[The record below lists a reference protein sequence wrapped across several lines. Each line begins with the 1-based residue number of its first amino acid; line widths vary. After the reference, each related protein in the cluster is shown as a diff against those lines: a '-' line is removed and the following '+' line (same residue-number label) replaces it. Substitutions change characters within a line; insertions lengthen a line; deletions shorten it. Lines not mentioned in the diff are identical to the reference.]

1 MSSQSKSTA
10 EVTKTEP
17 RSVAHGKAVTEYD
30 GPVLPAHFSSLDG
43 FRGLA
48 VLLVMFIHFGNN
60 AKSLGYDNIIT
71 KLSSI
76 GWIGVD
82 LFFVLSGFLITRILY
97 DAKTKPNYFSRFYI
111 RRTLR
116 IFPLYYLAIVVVSLI
131 YALWPFADLSWP
143 DSPLFVVFY
152 LTNFLIAA
160 GGSGGMLDHFWSLAV
175 EEHFYLIWP
184 FVVLRFS
191 RRQLMMVAL
200 LVIVAAPLLRTY
212 FVLNGFNEYTAYM
225 LTPCRMDSLAMGAF
239 VALAVC
245 GSGFSSQVSRAA
257 WIAVIIG
264 GGAVAFIFFG
274 LRMFSPSEPLIGSI
288 GFSIIGVAAA
298 GLLVLTVVWKPLH
311 AIFSLPVMRW
321 FGKYSY
327 GLYVWHPII
336 GMLIFYSGLREQFP
350 ASVQNSLI
358 WLWLAVGL
366 SLAVSWLSYN
376 LWEAQFLRLKDK
388 LAAAPPRLPRVQAIQ
403 QGSAGGNIAD

>member
-1 MSSQSKSTA
+1 MSNQSKSTD
-10 EVTKTEP
+10 EVTQTKAW
-17 RSVAHGKAVTEYD
+17 SVARGKALVEND
-30 GPVLPAHFSSLDG
+30 APAHPTHLPSLDG

-48 VLLVMFIHFGNN
+48 VLLVMFVHFSTN
-60 AKSLGYDNIIT
+60 ANSLGYYNAIT
-71 KLSSI
+71 SLSSI

-97 DAKTKPNYFSRFYI
+97 DAKTKPNYFKRFYI

-131 YALWPFADLSWP
+131 YALWPFDELGWP
-143 DSPLFVVFY
+143 ENPLFVVFY
-152 LTNFLIAA
+152 LTNFLISA
-160 GGSGGMLDHFWSLAV
+160 GGSAGFLDHFWSLAV

-184 FVVLRFS
+184 FFVLKFARH
-191 RRQLMMVAL
+191 QLMMVAL
-200 LVIVAAPLLRTY
+200 FVIVAAPLLRAY
-212 FVLNGFNEYTAYM
+212 FVLNGFNFYTAYM
-225 LTPCRMDSLAMGAF
+225 LTPCRMDSLAIGAF

-245 GSGFSSQVSRAA
+245 GSGFSSHVSRAA
-257 WIAVIIG
+257 WAAVVIG
-264 GGAVAFIFFG
+264 GGALAFIFFG
-274 LRMFSPSEPLIGSI
+274 LGMISPSDPVIATV

-298 GLLVLTVVWKPLH
+298 GLLVLTVVWKPLTVL
-311 AIFSLPVMRW
+311 FSLPVMRW

-327 GLYVWHPII
+327 GLYVWHPIV

-366 SLAVSWLSYN
+366 SLAIAWLSYN

-388 LAAAPPRLPRVQAIQ
+388 LGAASPRPRVQAIQ

>member
-1 MSSQSKSTA
+1 
-10 EVTKTEP
+10 
-17 RSVAHGKAVTEYD
+17 
-30 GPVLPAHFSSLDG
+30 
-43 FRGLA
+43 
-48 VLLVMFIHFGNN
+48 MFIHFGNN
-60 AKSLGYDNIIT
+60 ANSLGYTNIIT

-131 YALWPFADLSWP
+131 IVLWPFADLSWP
-143 DSPLFVVFY
+143 DNPLFVVFY

-160 GGSGGMLDHFWSLAV
+160 GGSAGVLDHFWSLAV
-175 EEHFYLIWP
+175 EEHFYFIWP
-184 FVVLRFS
+184 FVVLKLG

-200 LVIVAAPLLRTY
+200 FVIVAAPLLRAY
-212 FVLNGFNEYTAYM
+212 FILNGFNSYTAYM

-245 GSGFSSQVSRAA
+245 GSGFSSHVSRAA
-257 WIAVIIG
+257 WTALIIG
-264 GGAVAFIFFG
+264 GGAIAFLFFG
-274 LRMFSPSEPLIGSI
+274 LRMTSPSDPVIGI
-288 GFSIIGVAAA
+288 VGFSIIGVAAS
-298 GLLVLTVVWKPLH
+298 GLLVLTVVWKPLN

-327 GLYVWHPII
+327 GLYVWHPIVECWCSI
-336 GMLIFYSGLREQFP
+336 RAC
-350 ASVQNSLI
+350 ASS
-358 WLWLAVGL
+358 
-366 SLAVSWLSYN
+366 SP
-376 LWEAQFLRLKDK
+376 FRFKT
-388 LAAAPPRLPRVQAIQ
+388 P
-403 QGSAGGNIAD
+403 

>member
-1 MSSQSKSTA
+1 
-10 EVTKTEP
+10 
-17 RSVAHGKAVTEYD
+17 
-30 GPVLPAHFSSLDG
+30 
-43 FRGLA
+43 
-48 VLLVMFIHFGNN
+48 MFIHFGNN

-160 GGSGGMLDHFWSLAV
+160 GGSAGVLDHFWSLAV
-175 EEHFYLIWP
+175 EEHFYFIWP
-184 FVVLRFS
+184 FVVLKFA
-191 RRQLMMVAL
+191 RRQLMIVAL

-245 GSGFSSQVSRAA
+245 GSGFSSHVSRAA
-257 WIAVIIG
+257 WTAVIIG

-274 LRMFSPSEPLIGSI
+274 LRMISPSEPLIGSI

-298 GLLVLTVVWKPLH
+298 GFLVLTVVWKPLH
-311 AIFSLPVMRW
+311 ALFSLPVMRW

-336 GMLIFYSGLREQFP
+336 GMLVFYSGLREQFP

-366 SLAVSWLSYN
+366 SLAVAWLSYN

-388 LAAAPPRLPRVQAIQ
+388 LAAAPRLPRVQAIQ